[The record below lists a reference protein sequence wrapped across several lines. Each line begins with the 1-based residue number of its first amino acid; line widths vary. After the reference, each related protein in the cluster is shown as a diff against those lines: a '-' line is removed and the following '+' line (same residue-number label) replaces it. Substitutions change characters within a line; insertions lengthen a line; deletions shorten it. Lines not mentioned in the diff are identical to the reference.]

1 MKKYLLIIILLF
13 MFIFVGYAYLS
24 QISVD
29 AIPYVLKIID
39 NPLIYLKK
47 ELIIDDIESFDF
59 DEYFQI
65 LSNNEFKYKY
75 TFNADNLNIF
85 INNNKYS
92 YPYKIKEKE
101 KEIITEYIIQEVY
114 IENNSNNYNNNNI
127 PNQSNNDTIHSFDLE
142 PDYFYILNDY
152 LSFPLGSELSQ
163 IINEIQNNI
172 DTNIRVS
179 IDYSSLNPNSIGEYI
194 IYIHSNNETKSII
207 INIF

>member
-1 MKKYLLIIILLF
+1 MKKYILTIILLF
-13 MFIFVGYAYLS
+13 LFIFASYAYLK

-29 AIPYVLKIID
+29 AIPYTLKIID

-47 ELIIDDIESFDF
+47 ELIIEDIESFDF
-59 DEYFQI
+59 DEYFHI

-75 TFNADNLNIF
+75 IFNADNLNIF

-114 IENNSNNYNNNNI
+114 IENSNNNHNNNNI
-127 PNQSNNDTIHSFDLE
+127 SIQSNNDTIHSFDLE

-152 LSFPLGSELSQ
+152 LSFPLGSDLSQ

-194 IYIHSNNETKSII
+194 IYIHSDSGTKSII